1 MAHPAARATPARLSR
16 AVLVGGTVGSAL
28 VLAPGASAVVD
39 VPPGTF
45 VVDEAGVL
53 SSAEEQ
59 QLSQDITRLRTQA
72 GQNLYVV
79 YVDEHPDGIRGIV
92 QDVANSRG
100 LAANDNVLAIEVEQ
114 RRYGLNTNDRL
125 DAAEDV
131 IDGSYVNPMFQQV
144 GQTDDWLAPAVA
156 AVEGLDDAADGRMD
170 GAGRTGETYEPA
182 GTLPG
187 AAGQQRDAGAAQA
200 PGDGGGAL
208 TGVLGAGALAAA
220 VGGGILVARSRRKK
234 GGDGHASAP
243 EQAPAGPQDPL
254 DALSVEELR
263 TRAGAKLVAADDAIR
278 ASEQELDF
286 AMASYGADAVGTF
299 REDIDAAK
307 EHMKASFQLQH
318 QLDDHIP
325 DTEEDQRAWLKEI
338 IARSDKVGAALS
350 VHQKEFDSLRDLE
363 NSVPEAL
370 AELEGRLPE
379 AETTVRRAEETLVE
393 LHARYADSALAEVND
408 NAVQAR
414 ERLEFV
420 KTAEAKARTALESG
434 DRSTAALAVRAAEQ
448 ALGQV
453 RTLTEA
459 VAKAG
464 GTLST
469 LTANVQTGIAQSEQ
483 DLAEAEA
490 LLAAGRS
497 PELAGPVGGMRQTLS
512 TVRAELQSGRPDPLD
527 LLHRLEAAHRQLNT
541 PLSGVRDAREQ
552 ARQAE
557 QMLSAAISQAQA
569 QIDGTA
575 DFIGA
580 RRGAVGSEARTR
592 LAEAD
597 RSLQTAMSLRSSDPV
612 AALEHAQR
620 ASQLADR
627 ASERAQEDVAGFG
640 YGGMGGG
647 YGGMGGYGGS
657 PFGGPMVVQRGGMGG
672 GFAGGLGGALLG
684 GILMNSMLGGGHS
697 GGDWGGGGFGGF
709 DGGGLGG
716 GDFGDFGDFSGGG
729 F

>member
-1 MAHPAARATPARLSR
+1 MAHPAARTTPARLSR
-16 AVLVGGTVGSAL
+16 AVLVGGTVGSTL
-28 VLAPGASAVVD
+28 VLAPVASAVVD

-59 QLSQDITRLRTQA
+59 QLSQEITRLRTQA

-100 LAANDNVLAIEVEQ
+100 LSANDNVLAVEVEQ

-125 DAAEDV
+125 DPAEDV
-131 IDGSYVNPMFQQV
+131 IDGSYVNPLFQQV
-144 GQTDDWLAPAVA
+144 GTTDDWLAPAVA

-170 GAGRTGETYEPA
+170 GTGRTGETYDPA
-182 GTLPG
+182 GALPG
-187 AAGQQRDAGAAQA
+187 AAGTDQA
-200 PGDGGGAL
+200 PGDGAGGAL
-208 TGVLGAGALAAA
+208 TGALGAAALAAA
-220 VGGGILVARSRRKK
+220 VGGGVMVARSRKRDK
-234 GGDGHASAP
+234 GRDGHLSAQQ
-243 EQAPAGPQDPL
+243 QAPAGPQDPL
-254 DALSVEELR
+254 DAMTVEELR
-263 TRAGAKLVAADDAIR
+263 TKAGAKLVAADDAIR
-278 ASEQELDF
+278 SSEQELGF
-286 AMASYGADAVGTF
+286 AMASYGEDSVRTF

-338 IARSDKVGAALS
+338 IARSDQVGAALA
-350 VHQKEFDSLRDLE
+350 VHQEEFDSLRDLE
-363 NSVPEAL
+363 NSVPQAL

-379 AETTVRRAEETLVE
+379 AESTVRRAEETLVD

-448 ALGQV
+448 SLAQV

-464 GTLST
+464 GTLTT

-497 PELAGPVGGMRQTLS
+497 PELAGPVGGMRQTLT

-640 YGGMGGG
+640 YGGMGG
-647 YGGMGGYGGS
+647 YGGS
-657 PFGGPMVVQRGGMGG
+657 PFGGPVVVQRGGMGG

-684 GILMNSMLGGGHS
+684 GILMNSMLGGGH
-697 GGDWGGGGFGGF
+697 GGSDWGGGGFGGF